1 MSSITFDATLN
12 DAKLQQGINES
23 RKSVKEWVKE
33 VESGGEKINKGFDK
47 MGVSAKDAVKIQKEL
62 VKELQADVKKLE
74 KTLQEAV
81 PGTSSQKML
90 NKLSATKAYLIQEQE
105 QLMNMQREQI
115 EVNSREE
122 ESQNRIIGTMG
133 KWAMGFLTVG
143 AAMKGFKAVMESTER
158 TSLVFHSTINGLKT
172 ALDYFLKA
180 IANADFSNFING
192 IKESFRAGKEFTKT
206 QDEIQ
211 NVSREYSIKQ
221 AELNKR
227 IEEQRRILYE
237 DDKTSITEKRKAG
250 DEMLRLIKE
259 RSDMEIDIAVRTYD
273 AVATLEKNKNKMSEA
288 DLRFAIENYSKVE
301 TIGKQ
306 AAQYIVYLDAWE
318 QKRKSSFLAPSI
330 AADKG
335 IGVAKMNA
343 YGNWSGE
350 PGEVWLSE
358 DNAKKWRSE
367 LAALGEDA
375 EKIGRIYQA
384 FGSVTE
390 KERDLITGAI
400 VGIKEAENEY
410 NIASKRIYR
419 IKENLEDQ
427 EVKKAEEKEQ
437 AIREIQGRIEAL
449 KVDGMD
455 RELEVL
461 KQKYDEDL
469 IAFKDNAEAKKLLT
483 EQYFLEEIEIRL
495 KYLKKQQDEE
505 TKFAEKLQKIDP
517 GKGYAI
523 LGRAV
528 KSPVTG
534 ASNLRGT
541 NQDQAK
547 IEKQVNENLEKQLA
561 LRLEILNVASGLLYR
576 IGETIGL
583 QDRELSQLG
592 NMLDAFTQF
601 ASGNIAGAIGSLVST
616 VIESFPS
623 AAEKYNNEI
632 ERLNKLLEQQTR
644 LIEESERKGG
654 QQTELEKKVDILL
667 KKEETTVK
675 ALAKAQEKLDKSR
688 GGLFFAGRQNRVK
701 ELKEELIDVQNELA
715 DANQALTDFLGG
727 GITQI
732 TIAETIAE
740 GFREGK
746 TSVDDFAEYTNRI
759 LIDAVMSAFQAEI
772 LGPEITALQEYISQA
787 LADKALTTDEKAK
800 IDERIKLIADA
811 NKQLWEDLTGS
822 LDLEEVGTSGLAGGI
837 QRQLTE
843 DTGSELAGLFRRF
856 ADDNRAIKDYTKVG
870 VNHLVGIEQNTYNTV
885 EELKLAVT
893 ELRAINTNTKPVYS
907 GEL

>member
-688 GGLFFAGRQNRVK
+688 GGLFFAGRQKRVK

-715 DANQALTDFLGG
+715 DANQALADFLGG